1 MASLIE
7 LGMPGKVRSPTAVI
21 FDSYDPGLLEALSF
35 LSLIAYRKSRDEIVT
50 PIMTPIQM
58 EILLSFLFSPMELT
72 NL

>member
-7 LGMPGKVRSPTAVI
+7 LGMPGKVWPRTAVI

-50 PIMTPIQM
+50 PMMTPIQM

>member
-7 LGMPGKVRSPTAVI
+7 LGIPGKVWPPTAVI

-50 PIMTPIQM
+50 PMMTPIQM